1 MRKLRLLNLHQ
12 ATTLKFSRI
21 IPAIKYTN
29 HSMRVSLKEIIKG
42 CKSFDHKSQKVL
54 YERYFGYALKIVF
67 RYIYHY
73 EKSVDATND
82 GFVKVFMNMEV
93 FRFSNEEDLEKI
105 LLSWMKKIMINTAI
119 DDLRKQNMIPE
130 IGALPEDIWEAP
142 DKSREADQM
151 LLYKELM
158 TEVKKLSPAYRVVFN
173 LYVIDGFSH
182 QEIAEKLGISVGASK
197 SNLFKAR
204 MHLQKFIK
212 QNSLPAS
219 VCNI

>member
-1 MRKLRLLNLHQ
+1 LHQ

-21 IPAIKYTN
+21 IPVIKHPN
-29 HSMRVSLKEIIKG
+29 HLIQVSLKEVIKG
-42 CKSFDHKSQKVL
+42 CKGFDHKSQRIL
-54 YERYFGYALKIVF
+54 YEKYFGYALKIVF

-73 EKSVDATND
+73 ERSVDVTND

-93 FRFSNEEDLEKI
+93 FRFSNEKDLEKI
-105 LLSWMKKIMINTAI
+105 LLSWVKKIMINTAI

-142 DKSREADQM
+142 DKSSEADQV

-173 LYVIDGFSH
+173 MYVIDGFSH
-182 QEIAEKLGISVGASK
+182 QEIAEKLGISVGTSK

-219 VCNI
+219 VCSI